1 MSRWLRRI
9 VPAAALTVALGV
21 FVGTAVAAPKAGG
34 KKFTIA
40 LSNSFI
46 GNKWRIEMENDF
58 KSACATAPYKTQ
70 VSCPVYNSGNDVSK
84 QTQQISNLISQKVDA
99 ILVDAASGTGL
110 NGIIGQACAR
120 GILIVAYDN
129 LVTAP
134 CAVKIN
140 GSQYLYGVQNAQY
153 IVDHLPGH
161 KGNVIMVT
169 GVAGTQAD
177 TDRND
182 GAMSV
187 FDKYSGIKVAAK
199 FTGMWDS
206 STAQRNTAAQLPSL
220 PKIDGV
226 WSSGGTDGILKA
238 FIAAGRPL
246 PTVVGG
252 EGENGYRRF
261 MLGYMGHTLKYGS
274 SMGQPP
280 FNVVIALEVARQI
293 LAKEHAKPSG
303 TVWLPWAQVTEKT
316 VKLGA
321 NVFTNVPDSF
331 FDAFT
336 DSGAKAMAVICL
348 KGALTG
354 AGCPGT
360 MKVNV
365 PWNYKLPPGVTH

>member
-1 MSRWLRRI
+1 MSRWLRWI
-9 VPAAALTVALGV
+9 LPAAVLAVALTV
-21 FVGTAVAAPKAGG
+21 FVATTAVAAPKAGG

-58 KSACATAPYKTQ
+58 KSACASAPYKTR
-70 VSCPVYNSGNDVSK
+70 VACSVYNSGNDVSK
-84 QTQQISNLISQKVDA
+84 QTQQISNLISQRVDA

-134 CAVKIN
+134 CAIKIN
-140 GSQYLYGVQNAQY
+140 GSQYSYGVQNAQY
-153 IVDHLPGH
+153 IVAHLPGK

-177 TDRND
+177 TDRNN

-187 FDKYSGIKVAAK
+187 FSKNPGVKVVAK

-206 STAQRNTAAQLPSL
+206 ATAQRNTAAQLPSA

-238 FIAAGRPL
+238 IIGAGRPL

-261 MLGYMGHTLKYGS
+261 LIGYMGHKLRYGLS
-274 SMGQPP
+274 LGQPP
-280 FNVVIALEVARQI
+280 FNVVVALEVARQI
-293 LAKEHAKPSG
+293 LAKEHAKPTG
-303 TVWLPWAQVTEKT
+303 TVWLPFPQVNEKT
-316 VKLGA
+316 VKLGV
-321 NVFTNVPDSF
+321 NVFTNLPDSF

-336 DSGAKAMAVICL
+336 DSGPNAIVKICVQ
-348 KGALTG
+348 GALTG
-354 AGCPGT
+354 AACPGT

-365 PWNYKLPPGVTH
+365 PWTYHPAGAR